1 MAPSHHDREEETLIA
16 YFQQMLAEV
25 DDEEFDGE
33 LQEQGDMQA
42 APADESSYSKEAN
55 ESVLTSANA
64 AIDANHAALAS
75 TGASST
81 IVSAQ
86 GEVSSKTIAD
96 SDSLTVSATNAAVV
110 TQSVVSKGLN
120 EQSAPLKTEPS
131 NLESAKASTEGIVI
145 SSAADET
152 VSATQAQEQEVATGS
167 SVDRDYDAISKEPF
181 ISIDEEEPSTSEFV
195 QIGIQP
201 KAVTSSVTTS
211 SSTADVQTQTV
222 VTTTPDSTE
231 VIHTH
236 TTDDAIVIEKVVSG
250 TSVEDAEHVA
260 DDKEAQSSESSTT
273 SSDSIAQPS
282 VAQSSAQEDAEQSAS
297 ESGKDSASES
307 ANEIPVD
314 AESAADAAM
323 ISAAEQ
329 ADKDKADAVAAESA
343 ADAAMIA
350 AAEQS
355 EKDKAD
361 TVDAESAADA
371 AMIAA
376 AEQSEKDKADA
387 AAAES
392 AADAAM
398 IAAAEQSDKDKAD
411 AAAAESAADAAM
423 IAAAEQSDKDK
434 ADAAAAESAADAAMI
449 AAAEQSDKDKADAA
463 AAESAAD
470 AAMIAAAE
478 QSDKDKADAAA
489 AESAAD
495 AAMIAAAEQAD
506 KDKADAAAAESAAD
520 AAMIAAAE
528 QSDKDKAD
536 AAAAESA
543 ADAAMIAA
551 AQSSADEESSSSVS
565 SAVSYEPQLQTA
577 TKTETAKELEFADPG
592 DSESLQRLLN
602 TIVPQTATETK
613 VAEPEVKVETK
624 VAEPEVKVETKVAEP
639 EVKVE
644 TKVAKP
650 EVKVETKVAKPEVK
664 VEAKVAEPEVK
675 VEAKVAEP
683 EVKVEQVQKIE
694 QVTKA
699 PPQTAEQRMADKLHA
714 INKDWKN
721 VDLGEQFQVLF
732 FLVQG
737 VRFAVPLID
746 LGGIFECDKI
756 TNLFGKPSWFM
767 GITDVRGDK
776 INIVDTLRWVKPD
789 IKQSPE
795 KYPYLISLGMSP
807 WSIGCDVLEGNRTLT
822 SSQIKWREIPGN
834 RPWLAGIVTAEKC
847 ALLHVK
853 ALIALF
859 EAGADI
865 EDLVRNISEE
875 KGDNGTKGT
884 KNA

>member
-1 MAPSHHDREEETLIA
+1 
-16 YFQQMLAEV
+16 
-25 DDEEFDGE
+25 
-33 LQEQGDMQA
+33 
-42 APADESSYSKEAN
+42 
-55 ESVLTSANA
+55 
-64 AIDANHAALAS
+64 
-75 TGASST
+75 
-81 IVSAQ
+81 
-86 GEVSSKTIAD
+86 
-96 SDSLTVSATNAAVV
+96 
-110 TQSVVSKGLN
+110 
-120 EQSAPLKTEPS
+120 
-131 NLESAKASTEGIVI
+131 
-145 SSAADET
+145 
-152 VSATQAQEQEVATGS
+152 
-167 SVDRDYDAISKEPF
+167 
-181 ISIDEEEPSTSEFV
+181 
-195 QIGIQP
+195 
-201 KAVTSSVTTS
+201 
-211 SSTADVQTQTV
+211 
-222 VTTTPDSTE
+222 
-231 VIHTH
+231 
-236 TTDDAIVIEKVVSG
+236 
-250 TSVEDAEHVA
+250 
-260 DDKEAQSSESSTT
+260 
-273 SSDSIAQPS
+273 
-282 VAQSSAQEDAEQSAS
+282 
-297 ESGKDSASES
+297 
-307 ANEIPVD
+307 
-314 AESAADAAM
+314 
-323 ISAAEQ
+323 
-329 ADKDKADAVAAESA
+329 
-343 ADAAMIA
+343 MIA

-355 EKDKAD
+355 EKDKA
-361 TVDAESAADA
+361 VAAT
-371 AMIAA
+371 
-376 AEQSEKDKADA
+376 
-387 AAAES
+387 
-392 AADAAM
+392 
-398 IAAAEQSDKDKAD
+398 
-411 AAAAESAADAAM
+411 
-423 IAAAEQSDKDK
+423 
-434 ADAAAAESAADAAMI
+434 
-449 AAAEQSDKDKADAA
+449 
-463 AAESAAD
+463 AESAAD

-495 AAMIAAAEQAD
+495 AAMIAAAEQAE
-506 KDKADAAAAESAAD
+506 KDKADAAT
-520 AAMIAAAE
+520 
-528 QSDKDKAD
+528 
-536 AAAAESA
+536 AESA

-551 AQSSADEESSSSVS
+551 AQSSADDESSSSVS

-577 TKTETAKELEFADPG
+577 TKTETAKELEFAEPG
-592 DSESLQRLLN
+592 DSERLQRLLN

-650 EVKVETKVAKPEVK
+650 EVKVEAKVAKPEVK
-664 VEAKVAEPEVK
+664 VET
-675 VEAKVAEP
+675 KVAEP

-865 EDLVRNISEE
+865 EDLVRNITEE

>member
-478 QSDKDKADAAA
+478 Q
-489 AESAAD
+489 
-495 AAMIAAAEQAD
+495 AD

-624 VAEPEVKVETKVAEP
+624 VAK
-639 EVKVE
+639 
-644 TKVAKP
+644 
-650 EVKVETKVAKPEVK
+650 
-664 VEAKVAEPEVK
+664 PEVK

>member
-33 LQEQGDMQA
+33 LQEKGGMQA

-64 AIDANHAALAS
+64 AIDASHTALAS
-75 TGASST
+75 TGAAST

-86 GEVSSKTIAD
+86 GKVSSKTIAG
-96 SDSLTVSATNAAVV
+96 SDSLTVSATNATVV

-131 NLESAKASTEGIVI
+131 NLESAKASTEDIVI

-152 VSATQAQEQEVATGS
+152 VSATQAQEQEVAAGS
-167 SVDRDYDAISKEPF
+167 SVDRAYDAISKEPF

-211 SSTADVQTQTV
+211 SSTEAVQTKTV
-222 VTTTPDSTE
+222 VTATSDSTE

-250 TSVEDAEHVA
+250 ASVEDAEHVVN
-260 DDKEAQSSESSTT
+260 DKDAQSSESSTT
-273 SSDSIAQPS
+273 SSDSIAEPS
-282 VAQSSAQEDAEQSAS
+282 VAESSAQEDAEQSAS
-297 ESGKDSASES
+297 ESGKESASES

-329 ADKDKADAVAAESA
+329 SEKDKADAAASAESA

-355 EKDKAD
+355 DKN
-361 TVDAESAADA
+361 
-371 AMIAA
+371 
-376 AEQSEKDKADA
+376 KADA

-398 IAAAEQSDKDKAD
+398 IAAAEQSKKVKAE
-411 AAAAESAADAAM
+411 ASV
-423 IAAAEQSDKDK
+423 
-434 ADAAAAESAADAAMI
+434 
-449 AAAEQSDKDKADAA
+449 
-463 AAESAAD
+463 
-470 AAMIAAAE
+470 
-478 QSDKDKADAAA
+478 A

-506 KDKADAAAAESAAD
+506 KDKADAAAA
-520 AAMIAAAE
+520 
-528 QSDKDKAD
+528 K
-536 AAAAESA
+536 SA

-551 AQSSADEESSSSVS
+551 AQSSADEESSS

-577 TKTETAKELEFADPG
+577 TKTETAKELEFAEPG

-613 VAEPEVKVETK
+613 VS
-624 VAEPEVKVETKVAEP
+624 EP

-650 EVKVETKVAKPEVK
+650 EVKVETKVA
-664 VEAKVAEPEVK
+664 
-675 VEAKVAEP
+675 EP

-694 QVTKA
+694 QDTKA

-834 RPWLAGIVTAEKC
+834 RPWLAGIVTSEKC

>member
-449 AAAEQSDKDKADAA
+449 AAA
-463 AAESAAD
+463 
-470 AAMIAAAE
+470 
-478 QSDKDKADAAA
+478 
-489 AESAAD
+489 
-495 AAMIAAAEQAD
+495 
-506 KDKADAAAAESAAD
+506 
-520 AAMIAAAE
+520 
-528 QSDKDKAD
+528 
-536 AAAAESA
+536 
-543 ADAAMIAA
+543 
-551 AQSSADEESSSSVS
+551 QSSADEESSSSVS

-624 VAEPEVKVETKVAEP
+624 VAKPEVKVETKVAEPEVKVETKVSEP

-650 EVKVETKVAKPEVK
+650 EVKVETKVAK
-664 VEAKVAEPEVK
+664 PEVK

-865 EDLVRNISEE
+865 EDLVRNITEE

>member
-86 GEVSSKTIAD
+86 GEVSSKTIAG

-260 DDKEAQSSESSTT
+260 DDKEAQSPES

-297 ESGKDSASES
+297 ESGNKSASES

-329 ADKDKADAVAAESA
+329 ADKDKADAV
-343 ADAAMIA
+343 
-350 AAEQS
+350 
-355 EKDKAD
+355 
-361 TVDAESAADA
+361 
-371 AMIAA
+371 
-376 AEQSEKDKADA
+376 
-387 AAAES
+387 
-392 AADAAM
+392 
-398 IAAAEQSDKDKAD
+398 
-411 AAAAESAADAAM
+411 
-423 IAAAEQSDKDK
+423 
-434 ADAAAAESAADAAMI
+434 
-449 AAAEQSDKDKADAA
+449 
-463 AAESAAD
+463 
-470 AAMIAAAE
+470 
-478 QSDKDKADAAA
+478 A

-624 VAEPEVKVETKVAEP
+624 VAKPEVKVETKVAEP

-644 TKVAKP
+644 TKVSEP
-650 EVKVETKVAKPEVK
+650 EVKVET
-664 VEAKVAEPEVK
+664 
-675 VEAKVAEP
+675 KVAEP

-865 EDLVRNISEE
+865 EDLVRNITEE

>member
-33 LQEQGDMQA
+33 LQEKGGMQA

-64 AIDANHAALAS
+64 AIDASHTALAS
-75 TGASST
+75 TGAAST

-86 GEVSSKTIAD
+86 GKVSSKTIAG
-96 SDSLTVSATNAAVV
+96 SDSLTVSATNATVV

-131 NLESAKASTEGIVI
+131 NLESAKASTEDIVI

-152 VSATQAQEQEVATGS
+152 VSATQAQEQEVAAGS
-167 SVDRDYDAISKEPF
+167 SVDRAYDAISKEPF

-211 SSTADVQTQTV
+211 SSTEAVQTKTV
-222 VTTTPDSTE
+222 VTATSDSTE

-250 TSVEDAEHVA
+250 ASVEDAEHVVN
-260 DDKEAQSSESSTT
+260 DKDAQSSESSTT
-273 SSDSIAQPS
+273 SSDSIAEPS
-282 VAQSSAQEDAEQSAS
+282 VAESSAQEDAEQSAS
-297 ESGKDSASES
+297 ESGKESASES

-329 ADKDKADAVAAESA
+329 SEKDKADAAASAESA

-361 TVDAESAADA
+361 T
-371 AMIAA
+371 
-376 AEQSEKDKADA
+376 

-411 AAAAESAADAAM
+411 AAASAESAADAAM
-423 IAAAEQSDKDK
+423 IAAAEQSDKNK

-449 AAAEQSDKDKADAA
+449 AAAEQSKKVKAEA
-463 AAESAAD
+463 SV
-470 AAMIAAAE
+470 
-478 QSDKDKADAAA
+478 A

-506 KDKADAAAAESAAD
+506 KDKADAAAA
-520 AAMIAAAE
+520 
-528 QSDKDKAD
+528 K
-536 AAAAESA
+536 SA

-551 AQSSADEESSSSVS
+551 AQSSADEESSS

-577 TKTETAKELEFADPG
+577 TKTETAKELEFAEPG

-613 VAEPEVKVETK
+613 VSEPEVKVETK
-624 VAEPEVKVETKVAEP
+624 VSEP

-664 VEAKVAEPEVK
+664 VET
-675 VEAKVAEP
+675 KVAEP

-694 QVTKA
+694 QDTKA

-834 RPWLAGIVTAEKC
+834 RPWLAGIVTSEKC

>member
-260 DDKEAQSSESSTT
+260 DDKEAQSPES

-376 AEQSEKDKADA
+376 AEQSE
-387 AAAES
+387 
-392 AADAAM
+392 
-398 IAAAEQSDKDKAD
+398 KDKAD

-694 QVTKA
+694 QVTKV

-714 INKDWKN
+714 INKEWKN

-789 IKQSPE
+789 IKKSPE

-865 EDLVRNISEE
+865 EDLVRNITEE

>member
-33 LQEQGDMQA
+33 LQEKGGMQA

-64 AIDANHAALAS
+64 AIDASHTALAS
-75 TGASST
+75 TGAAST

-86 GEVSSKTIAD
+86 GKVSSKTIAG
-96 SDSLTVSATNAAVV
+96 SDSLTVSATNATVV

-131 NLESAKASTEGIVI
+131 NLESAKASTEDIVI

-152 VSATQAQEQEVATGS
+152 VSATQAQEQEVAAGS
-167 SVDRDYDAISKEPF
+167 SVDRAYDAISKEPF

-211 SSTADVQTQTV
+211 SSTEAVQTKTV
-222 VTTTPDSTE
+222 VTATSDSTE

-250 TSVEDAEHVA
+250 ASVEDAEHVVN
-260 DDKEAQSSESSTT
+260 DKDAQSSESSTT
-273 SSDSIAQPS
+273 SSDSIAEPS
-282 VAQSSAQEDAEQSAS
+282 VAESSAQEDAEQSAS
-297 ESGKDSASES
+297 ESGKESASES

-329 ADKDKADAVAAESA
+329 SEKDKADAAASAESA

-355 EKDKAD
+355 DKN
-361 TVDAESAADA
+361 
-371 AMIAA
+371 
-376 AEQSEKDKADA
+376 KADA

-398 IAAAEQSDKDKAD
+398 IAAAEQSKKVKAE
-411 AAAAESAADAAM
+411 ASV
-423 IAAAEQSDKDK
+423 
-434 ADAAAAESAADAAMI
+434 
-449 AAAEQSDKDKADAA
+449 
-463 AAESAAD
+463 
-470 AAMIAAAE
+470 
-478 QSDKDKADAAA
+478 A

-506 KDKADAAAAESAAD
+506 KDKADAAAA
-520 AAMIAAAE
+520 
-528 QSDKDKAD
+528 K
-536 AAAAESA
+536 SA

-551 AQSSADEESSSSVS
+551 AQSSADEESSS

-577 TKTETAKELEFADPG
+577 TKTETAKELEFAEPG

-613 VAEPEVKVETK
+613 VSEPEVKVETK
-624 VAEPEVKVETKVAEP
+624 VSEP

-664 VEAKVAEPEVK
+664 VET
-675 VEAKVAEP
+675 KVAEP

-694 QVTKA
+694 QDTKA

-834 RPWLAGIVTAEKC
+834 RPWLAGIVTSEKC

>member
-449 AAAEQSDKDKADAA
+449 AAA
-463 AAESAAD
+463 
-470 AAMIAAAE
+470 
-478 QSDKDKADAAA
+478 
-489 AESAAD
+489 
-495 AAMIAAAEQAD
+495 
-506 KDKADAAAAESAAD
+506 
-520 AAMIAAAE
+520 
-528 QSDKDKAD
+528 
-536 AAAAESA
+536 
-543 ADAAMIAA
+543 
-551 AQSSADEESSSSVS
+551 QSSADEESSSSVS

-624 VAEPEVKVETKVAEP
+624 VAKPEVKVETKVAEP

-644 TKVAKP
+644 TKVSEP
-650 EVKVETKVAKPEVK
+650 EVKVET
-664 VEAKVAEPEVK
+664 
-675 VEAKVAEP
+675 KVAEP

>member
-167 SVDRDYDAISKEPF
+167 SVDRAYDAISKEPF

-211 SSTADVQTQTV
+211 SSTADVHTQTV

-297 ESGKDSASES
+297 ESGNKSASES

-398 IAAAEQSDKDKAD
+398 IAAAEQSDKEKAD

-624 VAEPEVKVETKVAEP
+624 VAEPEVKVETKVAKPEVKVETKVAEP

-644 TKVAKP
+644 TKVA
-650 EVKVETKVAKPEVK
+650 
-664 VEAKVAEPEVK
+664 EPEVK
-675 VEAKVAEP
+675 VER
-683 EVKVEQVQKIE
+683 VQKIE

>member
-329 ADKDKADAVAAESA
+329 ADKDKADA
-343 ADAAMIA
+343 
-350 AAEQS
+350 
-355 EKDKAD
+355 
-361 TVDAESAADA
+361 
-371 AMIAA
+371 
-376 AEQSEKDKADA
+376 
-387 AAAES
+387 
-392 AADAAM
+392 
-398 IAAAEQSDKDKAD
+398 
-411 AAAAESAADAAM
+411 
-423 IAAAEQSDKDK
+423 
-434 ADAAAAESAADAAMI
+434 
-449 AAAEQSDKDKADAA
+449 
-463 AAESAAD
+463 
-470 AAMIAAAE
+470 
-478 QSDKDKADAAA
+478 
-489 AESAAD
+489 
-495 AAMIAAAEQAD
+495 
-506 KDKADAAAAESAAD
+506 AAAESAAD

-624 VAEPEVKVETKVAEP
+624 VAKP

-650 EVKVETKVAKPEVK
+650 EVKVETKVS
-664 VEAKVAEPEVK
+664 EPEVK
-675 VEAKVAEP
+675 VETKVAEP

-865 EDLVRNISEE
+865 EDLVRNITEE

>member
-376 AEQSEKDKADA
+376 AEQS
-387 AAAES
+387 
-392 AADAAM
+392 
-398 IAAAEQSDKDKAD
+398 
-411 AAAAESAADAAM
+411 
-423 IAAAEQSDKDK
+423 
-434 ADAAAAESAADAAMI
+434 
-449 AAAEQSDKDKADAA
+449 DKDKADAA

-624 VAEPEVKVETKVAEP
+624 VSEPEVKVET
-639 EVKVE
+639 
-644 TKVAKP
+644 
-650 EVKVETKVAKPEVK
+650 
-664 VEAKVAEPEVK
+664 
-675 VEAKVAEP
+675 KVAEP

-865 EDLVRNISEE
+865 EDLVRNITEE

>member
-86 GEVSSKTIAD
+86 GEVSSKTIAG
-96 SDSLTVSATNAAVV
+96 SDSLTVSSTNAAVV

-211 SSTADVQTQTV
+211 STTAVQTQTV

-260 DDKEAQSSESSTT
+260 DDKEAQSSESS
-273 SSDSIAQPS
+273 SDSIAEPS
-282 VAQSSAQEDAEQSAS
+282 VAQSLAQEDAEQSAS
-297 ESGKDSASES
+297 ESGNKSASES

-323 ISAAEQ
+323 IAAAEQ
-329 ADKDKADAVAAESA
+329 SEKDKADAVAAESA

-350 AAEQS
+350 AAEQAD
-355 EKDKAD
+355 KDKAD
-361 TVDAESAADA
+361 AAAAESSADA

-398 IAAAEQSDKDKAD
+398 IAAAEQSEKDKAD
-411 AAAAESAADAAM
+411 AVAAESAADAAM
-423 IAAAEQSDKDK
+423 IAAAKQSENYK
-434 ADAAAAESAADAAMI
+434 ADA
-449 AAAEQSDKDKADAA
+449 
-463 AAESAAD
+463 
-470 AAMIAAAE
+470 
-478 QSDKDKADAAA
+478 
-489 AESAAD
+489 
-495 AAMIAAAEQAD
+495 
-506 KDKADAAAAESAAD
+506 AAAAESAAD

-577 TKTETAKELEFADPG
+577 TKTETAKELEFAEPG
-592 DSESLQRLLN
+592 DSERLQRLLN

-650 EVKVETKVAKPEVK
+650 EVKVETKVA
-664 VEAKVAEPEVK
+664 
-675 VEAKVAEP
+675 EP

-694 QVTKA
+694 QVTKV

-865 EDLVRNISEE
+865 EDLVRNITEE
-875 KGDNGTKGT
+875 KGDNGTKGA

>member
-86 GEVSSKTIAD
+86 GEVSSKTIAG

-211 SSTADVQTQTV
+211 STTAVQTQTV

-260 DDKEAQSSESSTT
+260 DDKEAQSSESS
-273 SSDSIAQPS
+273 SDSITEPS

-297 ESGKDSASES
+297 ESGNKSASES

-323 ISAAEQ
+323 IAAAEQ
-329 ADKDKADAVAAESA
+329 SEKDKADAAAAESA

-387 AAAES
+387 VAAES

-398 IAAAEQSDKDKAD
+398 IAAAEQADKDKAD

-423 IAAAEQSDKDK
+423 IAAAEQ
-434 ADAAAAESAADAAMI
+434 A
-449 AAAEQSDKDKADAA
+449 
-463 AAESAAD
+463 
-470 AAMIAAAE
+470 
-478 QSDKDKADAAA
+478 DKDKADAAA

-528 QSDKDKAD
+528 QSENDKAD

-551 AQSSADEESSSSVS
+551 AQSSADDESSSSVS

-577 TKTETAKELEFADPG
+577 TKTETAKELEFAEPG
-592 DSESLQRLLN
+592 DSERLQRLLN

-624 VAEPEVKVETKVAEP
+624 VAEPEVKVETKVAKPEVKVETKVSEP

-650 EVKVETKVAKPEVK
+650 EVKVETKVA
-664 VEAKVAEPEVK
+664 
-675 VEAKVAEP
+675 EP

-694 QVTKA
+694 QVTKV

-865 EDLVRNISEE
+865 EDLVRNITEE

>member
-86 GEVSSKTIAD
+86 GEVSSKTIAG

-110 TQSVVSKGLN
+110 TQSVVSNGLN

-152 VSATQAQEQEVATGS
+152 VSATPAQEQEVATGS

-181 ISIDEEEPSTSEFV
+181 ISIDEEEPCTTEFV

-211 SSTADVQTQTV
+211 STAVQTQTV

-260 DDKEAQSSESSTT
+260 DDKEAQSHES
-273 SSDSIAQPS
+273 SSDSIARPS
-282 VAQSSAQEDAEQSAS
+282 VAERSAQEDAEQSAS
-297 ESGKDSASES
+297 ESGNKSASES

-323 ISAAEQ
+323 IAAAEQ
-329 ADKDKADAVAAESA
+329 ADKDKADA
-343 ADAAMIA
+343 DA
-350 AAEQS
+350 
-355 EKDKAD
+355 
-361 TVDAESAADA
+361 AESAADA

-398 IAAAEQSDKDKAD
+398 IAAAEQSEKDKADAAAAESAADAAMIAAAEKADKDKAD
-411 AAAAESAADAAM
+411 AVAAESAADAAM

-434 ADAAAAESAADAAMI
+434 ADAVAAESAADAAMI
-449 AAAEQSDKDKADAA
+449 AAAEQADKDKADAA

-470 AAMIAAAE
+470 AAI
-478 QSDKDKADAAA
+478 
-489 AESAAD
+489 
-495 AAMIAAAEQAD
+495 IAAAEQAD

-551 AQSSADEESSSSVS
+551 AQSSADDESSSSVS

-577 TKTETAKELEFADPG
+577 TKTETAKELEFAEPG
-592 DSESLQRLLN
+592 DSERLQRLLN

-644 TKVAKP
+644 AKVAKP
-650 EVKVETKVAKPEVK
+650 EVKVET
-664 VEAKVAEPEVK
+664 KVAEPEVK

-683 EVKVEQVQKIE
+683 EVKVEQDQKIE

-865 EDLVRNISEE
+865 EDLVRNITEE

>member
-350 AAEQS
+350 AAEQ
-355 EKDKAD
+355 
-361 TVDAESAADA
+361 V
-371 AMIAA
+371 
-376 AEQSEKDKADA
+376 
-387 AAAES
+387 
-392 AADAAM
+392 
-398 IAAAEQSDKDKAD
+398 
-411 AAAAESAADAAM
+411 
-423 IAAAEQSDKDK
+423 
-434 ADAAAAESAADAAMI
+434 
-449 AAAEQSDKDKADAA
+449 
-463 AAESAAD
+463 
-470 AAMIAAAE
+470 
-478 QSDKDKADAAA
+478 DKDKADAAA

-624 VAEPEVKVETKVAEP
+624 VAKP

-650 EVKVETKVAKPEVK
+650 EVKVETKVS
-664 VEAKVAEPEVK
+664 EPEVK
-675 VEAKVAEP
+675 VETKVAEP

-865 EDLVRNISEE
+865 EDLVRNITEE

>member
-376 AEQSEKDKADA
+376 V
-387 AAAES
+387 
-392 AADAAM
+392 
-398 IAAAEQSDKDKAD
+398 
-411 AAAAESAADAAM
+411 
-423 IAAAEQSDKDK
+423 
-434 ADAAAAESAADAAMI
+434 
-449 AAAEQSDKDKADAA
+449 EQSDKDKADAA

-624 VAEPEVKVETKVAEP
+624 VA
-639 EVKVE
+639 
-644 TKVAKP
+644 KP

-694 QVTKA
+694 QVTKV

-714 INKDWKN
+714 INKEWKN

-789 IKQSPE
+789 IKKSPE